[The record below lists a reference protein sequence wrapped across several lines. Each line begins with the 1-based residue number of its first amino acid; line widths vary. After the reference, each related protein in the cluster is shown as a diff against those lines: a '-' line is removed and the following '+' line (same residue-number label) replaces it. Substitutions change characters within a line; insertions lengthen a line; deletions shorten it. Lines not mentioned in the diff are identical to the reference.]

1 MVPLSWP
8 SCPRYLPRT
17 EGGALDYHIINHKS
31 VPRTIGDIEIIF
43 NENSREF
50 CKPSFVFI
58 LCVWRPLQ
66 SLDPDPVRIFQIQT
80 GFLDLGHNGTSDTKN
95 KYYKT
100 CQLSRKSIYWH
111 FEYLSQLV
119 GPRAPDPYTDQETG
133 FTTLVTAGLK
143 LGFLNVFISTLK

>member
-1 MVPLSWP
+1 M
-8 SCPRYLPRT
+8 
-17 EGGALDYHIINHKS
+17 EILDNFARLLICFH
-31 VPRTIGDIEIIF
+31 TL
-43 NENSREF
+43 
-50 CKPSFVFI
+50 CLTSF
-58 LCVWRPLQ
+58 Q

-133 FTTLVTAGLK
+133 FTTMFIAG
-143 LGFLNVFISTLK
+143 